1 MSGYQNKSYRNSV
14 LCCVGSKLPHKH
26 NDFHRRL
33 PIMRLNVGVF
43 KPISTGEEGRGEMSF
58 ENIEN
63 KGRFIKISNL
73 GSTGSYKKCI
83 SLMETD
89 RNCQKKYLPTHV
101 EE

>member
-1 MSGYQNKSYRNSV
+1 MSGYQKLSKQCIV
-14 LCCVGSKLPHKH
+14 LCVGSKLPRKH
-26 NDFHRRL
+26 NDFYRRL
-33 PIMRLNVGVF
+33 PMMRLNVGVF
-43 KPISTGEEGRGEMSF
+43 KPISTGEEGRGVMSF

-63 KGRFIKISNL
+63 IKGRFIKNSNL

-89 RNCQKKYLPTHV
+89 RNCQKIIPTHV